1 MPHSG
6 PSFHASPSSTGV
18 SGIRKDF
25 VLRKRGKS
33 KQSVTIPA
41 AQPAGSSQWMRSSLC
56 HAAQPGKD
64 TAATGTSAERK
75 RPSQRCVTSREPDP
89 EGKEEGAGMSIP
101 RAGLLHRSHDSFPP
115 RGSPGSL
122 PLLPKKGPLTNAFG
136 HSHFARKSLE
146 KRNKTW
152 YFVRVT
158 LDKETRTGHQLGTT
172 QGLLFSGHSTFRR
185 VSSSISPEVHLLL
198 RKILCREVIQVRT
211 GFLLHLSFPSCAHQE
226 DLCYR
231 SG

>member
-1 MPHSG
+1 MPPTVEGHGNSLAVDKTSTAAINNLQHICPLLFSSKGKDYVVPHSG

-41 AQPAGSSQWMRSSLC
+41 AQTAGSSQWMRSSLC

-89 EGKEEGAGMSIP
+89 EGRGEGAGMSIP

-122 PLLPKKGPLTNAFG
+122 PLLPKKVLSQMPLDTVILPG
-136 HSHFARKSLE
+136 
-146 KRNKTW
+146 
-152 YFVRVT
+152 RV
-158 LDKETRTGHQLGTT
+158 
-172 QGLLFSGHSTFRR
+172 
-185 VSSSISPEVHLLL
+185 
-198 RKILCREVIQVRT
+198 
-211 GFLLHLSFPSCAHQE
+211 
-226 DLCYR
+226 
-231 SG
+231 